1 MAACGP
7 QRQLRT
13 PIAIVHTAASTALV
27 RHGDDVSE
35 ALRDILEMIRRNAD
49 LASLLLGRLG
59 IARDIEAVTVS
70 GAPSVRADP
79 TAAREIVFNLLSNAA
94 KYSSSAAPIEV
105 TVGAVGDIVEVVVRD
120 HGSGVTPLDSDSIF
134 EKSWQGDG
142 TAPGVGLGLYISRG
156 LARAHGGDITVQPAA
171 HEGSE
176 FRLSLLLST

>member
-120 HGSGVTPLDSDSIF
+120 HGSGVT
-134 EKSWQGDG
+134 QGTPTPSSRSPGRG
-142 TAPGVGLGLYISRG
+142 TGPHRGWGSGCTSPAVSRG
-156 LARAHGGDITVQPAA
+156 RKGGDITVQPAA

-176 FRLSLLLST
+176 FRLPLLLST